1 MEDLK
6 TQIIAAQSDVISALH
21 MLTSEMGKVNKSDKM
36 ISYWQDQIAY
46 RKSKLEKLSISLHN
60 LINNPVWI

>member
-6 TQIIAAQSDVISALH
+6 TQIIQAQSDVISALH
-21 MLTSEMGKVNKSDKM
+21 MLTSEMSKVNKCDKM

-46 RKSKLEKLSISLHN
+46 RKSKLEKLSISLHK
-60 LINNPVWI
+60 LIFNPVWI